1 MVGIGLAIPW
11 VSLQLPGALVR
22 FLPGVKDPQ
31 QQRDITYSIF
41 FLALLFSILLALI
54 IGLCFYLALAN
65 TRWEAL
71 RSMLPI
77 ILALLISSTCLESV
91 RSYFRALRYMV
102 RHSTISI
109 AQYFGELLLVTFTL
123 LETNNIAEGLLALL
137 AIRTILSIIGAFSI
151 TRQLGFSWPDFT
163 NARIYLKFSIPLIPN
178 SALYRLFDAGDRYLL
193 AHFLNHAA
201 VGVYFVSY
209 TASSF
214 FTTII
219 SPIHLVLLP
228 ALSELWNEGNKEKIG
243 EYIAD
248 IIGYTAI
255 LSLPFIAFAILIP
268 TELLSM
274 LTSDT
279 YAESARYI
287 PILALGFLAFS
298 LGVPGDHLLVAA
310 GKTHVLFL
318 INGAMVLAN
327 LTMNILLIPRIGI
340 SGAALST
347 VAGHLIYALTVLVLA
362 RRIVSFSIPWRSLFM
377 ATFNTA
383 AMGII
388 LMIAKPHVH
397 LVVSIS
403 ASSITYIIL
412 SLATGVL
419 GKREWNFICQLI
431 DKK

>member
-22 FLPGVKDPQ
+22 FLPGVKDPR

-41 FLALLFSILLALI
+41 FLALLFSILLAVI
-54 IGLCFYLALAN
+54 IGFGFYLALAN

-71 RSMLPI
+71 RSVLPI
-77 ILALLISSTCLESV
+77 ILALIVSSTCLESV
-91 RSYFRALRYMV
+91 RAYFRALRSMV

-109 AQYFGELLLVTFTL
+109 AQYFGELLLVAYTL
-123 LETNNIAEGLLALL
+123 LATNNIAEGLLALL
-137 AIRTILSIIGAFSI
+137 TIRTILSIIGAFSI
-151 TRQLGFSWPDFT
+151 TRQLGFAWPHFT
-163 NARIYLKFSIPLIPN
+163 NARIYLKFSIPLIPS

-209 TASSF
+209 TAASF

-228 ALSELWNEGNKEKIG
+228 ALAELWNEDNKEKIG
-243 EYIAD
+243 EYMAD

-255 LSLPFIAFAILIP
+255 LSLPFMAFAILIP

-274 LTSDT
+274 LTSEA
-279 YAESARYI
+279 YAESAHYL

-298 LGVPGDHLLVAA
+298 IGVPGDHLLVAA

-347 VAGHLIYALTVLVLA
+347 LAGHLIYALTVLVLA
-362 RRIVSFSIPWRSLFM
+362 RQIVSFAIPWRSLFM
-377 ATFNTA
+377 ASFNTI
-383 AMGII
+383 AMGTI
-388 LMIAKPHVH
+388 LVITKPHLH
-397 LVVSIS
+397 LVISIA
-403 ASSITYIIL
+403 ASSITYVIL
-412 SLATGVL
+412 CFATGVL
-419 GKREWNFICQLI
+419 GKREWNFICQLM